1 MREYVLMTDSC
12 CDLPDQM
19 AKDLQLEVQSIA
31 TIKPLYA
38 SKLACAWQMWQ

>member
-19 AKDLQLEVQSIA
+19 AKESVVSTLSVLLEVRQN
-31 TIKPLYA
+31 
-38 SKLACAWQMWQ
+38 